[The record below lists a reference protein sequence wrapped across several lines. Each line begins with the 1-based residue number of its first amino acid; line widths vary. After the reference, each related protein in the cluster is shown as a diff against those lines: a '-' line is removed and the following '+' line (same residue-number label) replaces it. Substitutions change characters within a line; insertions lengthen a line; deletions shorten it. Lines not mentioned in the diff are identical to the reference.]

1 MPFLRKLL
9 PKKLLSYYSGLKQR
23 QIAEKK
29 QGNKKLSANEFQ
41 KILKDEFGIEKGS
54 IVFVHSSV
62 DRLNIDLSAK
72 EILNALMEAVG
83 EEGTLLFPTYPA
95 LPSYEFL
102 KSAEV
107 WDIKRTP
114 SFSGLLSEVAR
125 RTAGSKRSLHPTKS
139 VCAIG
144 KNAEYFT
151 NKHHLSPY
159 PYDKQSPY
167 YKVIE
172 QNGIS
177 IGLGVTSNYFSSTH
191 TVDDYF
197 KDDFPVMPYHKQI
210 FEAKC
215 LDYDRGTKIVLT
227 YAHIIRKMKFNIP
240 LFFKKYVS
248 SEIARDF
255 QLFGMDFFYVKSKP
269 LFDRMCEL
277 VENRITIYK
286 KIYYKPSKIFK

>member
-9 PKKLLSYYSGLKQR
+9 PKKFLNYYSGFKQK

-29 QGNKKLSANEFQ
+29 QGNKKLSANDFQ

-54 IVFVHSSV
+54 IVVVHSSI

-102 KSAEV
+102 ISGEV

-144 KNAEYFT
+144 KNAEYFI
-151 NKHHLSPY
+151 NEHHLSPY

-167 YKVIE
+167 FKVIE
-172 QNGIS
+172 QSGIS

-191 TVDDYF
+191 VVDDYF

-215 LDYDRGTKIVLT
+215 LDYDREIKIVRT
-227 YAHIIRKMKFNIP
+227 YAHNIRKMKFNIP
-240 LFFKKYVS
+240 LYFKKYVS